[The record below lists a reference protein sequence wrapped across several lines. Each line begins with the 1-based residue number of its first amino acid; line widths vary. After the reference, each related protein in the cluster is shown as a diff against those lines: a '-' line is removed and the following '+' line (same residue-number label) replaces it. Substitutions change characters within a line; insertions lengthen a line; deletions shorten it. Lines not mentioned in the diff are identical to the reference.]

1 MKFAYVLFAALLA
14 AAPSQAAICIDPHW
28 DYQAHWLAGH
38 DIVAR
43 QTLGHG
49 NKALKISTTC
59 INLEAADTIRL
70 STSFGCIGM
79 GDDVF
84 ASKIDGHRQRCRISH
99 IEPYA
104 PGPSTHG

>member
-1 MKFAYVLFAALLA
+1 MKFAYAVFVALLA
-14 AAPSQAAICIDPHW
+14 ATPSQAGVCLDPHW

-70 STSFGCIGM
+70 ATSLGCIGM

-84 ASKIDGHRQRCRISH
+84 ASKIDGHRQHCRISH
-99 IEPYA
+99 VEPYV
-104 PGPSTHG
+104 PPSHD